1 MKKLLY
7 MLFMLLC
14 PFFVGA
20 QTAQWILK
28 PQYSSITPYNESLL
42 KVKLYNKVGLY
53 DKMGKEIVPVN
64 ADSITFMTEGM
75 GLVLRLEEEKYR
87 LIGLINQTSTL
98 VPITQEVYV
107 GEYPFFSEGKL
118 PVYNKKGLYGYMDVA
133 GHMVLDFDYGSVHPF
148 SEGWAAVSKGSILK
162 SLGKKLKT
170 NIGQKRVKMHYVNEQ
185 GVFMT
190 LQSDIGD
197 IYSATSFRNGEALV
211 VTKDNRFYFINTS
224 GNIIR
229 IETSVNMKFDKK
241 YALCLVDEEEQEVT
255 PVFAE
260 AYDGPTTFEGKDKLC
275 GYKQG
280 NRIILPSQFSKAY
293 SFSRGYAIALRNG
306 LWGILK
312 LMDGGF
318 DIQAST
324 AGDEQIYMVKPP
336 AEWEG
341 GRLLLYDMSDGN
353 KKVYSGQADEQS
365 SYKFSVTL
373 PKGKRKLFIGSEN
386 LYVWSN
392 ESLPNTGMNPS
403 LSESMGRN
411 AFSVR
416 FSSNSA
422 KANARDMATV
432 RVFICNNKQEAQR
445 VTVKISGDRLWPVE
459 ETFTLKANEQKV
471 LPATFYKITSK
482 ESREINVRISGMLNV
497 ISKRIVL
504 NPFYEDF

>member
-1 MKKLLY
+1 

-14 PFFVGA
+14 PFSVWA

-53 DKMGKEIVPVN
+53 DKMGQEVVPVN
-64 ADSITFMTEGM
+64 ADSITSLTEGI

-87 LIGLINQTSTL
+87 LIGLINQASTW
-98 VPITQEVYV
+98 VPIAQEVYV

-118 PVYNKKGLYGYMDVA
+118 PVYNKKGLYGYMDA
-133 GHMVLDFDYGSVHPF
+133 TGRMVLDFDYGSVHPF

-162 SLGKKLKT
+162 SLSKRLKA

-185 GVFMT
+185 GMFMT

-197 IYSATSFRNGEALV
+197 VYSATSFRNGEALV
-211 VTKDNRFYFINTS
+211 VTKDNRFCFINTS

-241 YALCLVDEEEQEVT
+241 YALCMVDEEETEAT

-260 AYDGPTTFEGKDKLC
+260 AYDGPTIFEGKDKLW
-275 GYKQG
+275 GYKQD
-280 NRIILPSQFSKAY
+280 NRLILPPQFSKAY
-293 SFSRGYAIALRNG
+293 PFSQGYAIALRNG
-306 LWGILK
+306 FWGILK
-312 LMDGGF
+312 LMNGGF
-318 DIQAST
+318 DIQTST
-324 AGDEQIYMVKPP
+324 AGEEQIFKVKTPT
-336 AEWEG
+336 EWNG
-341 GRLLLYDMSDGN
+341 GRLLLYDMTDGD
-353 KKVYSGQADEQS
+353 KKVYSGQADGQS
-365 SYKFSVTL
+365 SYTFSVTL
-373 PKGKRKLFIGSEN
+373 PQGKRKLFIGSEN

-392 ESLPNTGMNPS
+392 ESLSHVGMNPS
-403 LSESMGRN
+403 LSESMGSN

-432 RVFICNNKQEAQR
+432 RVFIRNNKEESQR

-459 ETFTLKANEQKV
+459 ETFTLKANGQKV
-471 LPATFYKITSK
+471 FPVTFYKITSK
-482 ESREINVRISGMLNV
+482 ESREINIRISGMLNV